1 MPETPQRCSL
11 PAKQLVDEKEIFPK
25 CIHLVC
31 FDTLDSTNSEA
42 LRLIKDGRVQKN
54 TVILANQQSEG
65 RGRRNAQWIS
75 PAGNLYMTI
84 VSKVAK
90 SFLVGQLSFVAGLA
104 IYDSVKE
111 FSNFKGQLY
120 LKWPNDVLLCEKK
133 LGGILIESFE
143 EYCAVG
149 IGVNLIPVESL
160 IENIAI
166 SLSDIDLSVTPCEL
180 ASRITKNYLYWCN
193 LWTEEGFIGLRK
205 AWLERVNGLGKEI
218 VVKFPN
224 GKRETGIFKGI
235 DEFGRLLFEKASG
248 NLQSISSA
256 EIFLQDNEL

>member
-25 CIHLVC
+25 CVHLVC
-31 FDTLDSTNSEA
+31 FDTIDSTNSEA
-42 LRLIKDGRVQKN
+42 LRLIKNGRVQEN

-75 PAGNLYMTI
+75 PTGNLYMTI
-84 VSKVAK
+84 ITKVDK

-104 IYDSVKE
+104 VYESVKE